1 MLDAL
6 GKRGGGDR
14 GTFIVGD
21 ERPPKT
27 CPLVYSRGYPLL
39 RIRMDGVPM
48 RLVERNARLVS
59 AKDYTS
65 IISSQKHGRD

>member
-1 MLDAL
+1 MGVCLDPSDCTWRIS
-6 GKRGGGDR
+6 GSS
-14 GTFIVGD
+14 VG
-21 ERPPKT
+21 PF
-27 CPLVYSRGYPLL
+27 RGYPLL

-65 IISSQKHGRD
+65 IISA